1 MSEAKILEKLVS
13 RFDELVDRFDQIDN
27 VLAEQ
32 DIKLFNINKT
42 LKKHSDQFDELN
54 YTINKIHDQ
63 TARLSLEQ
71 GKLAMKIDQLKN
83 SSTEKNDKKI
93 NSI

>member
-1 MSEAKILEKLVS
+1 
-13 RFDELVDRFDQIDN
+13 

-71 GKLAMKIDQLKN
+71 GKLAVKIDQLKN
-83 SSTEKNDKKI
+83 AVADNNEKKQI
-93 NSI
+93 I

>member
-1 MSEAKILEKLVS
+1 MKLNEHDK
-13 RFDELVDRFDQIDN
+13 RFDKLDN

-32 DIKLFNINKT
+32 DIKLFNITKT

-54 YTINKIHDQ
+54 YTVNKIHDQ

-71 GKLAMKIDQLKN
+71 GKLAMKIDQLKDAASQN
-83 SSTEKNDKKI
+83 NEKKKI
-93 NSI
+93 I